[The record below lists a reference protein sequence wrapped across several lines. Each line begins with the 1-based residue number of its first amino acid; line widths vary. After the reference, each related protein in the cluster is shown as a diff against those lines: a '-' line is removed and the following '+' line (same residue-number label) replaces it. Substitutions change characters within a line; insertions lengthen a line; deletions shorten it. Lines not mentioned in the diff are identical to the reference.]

1 MNSDIKSRDKHLLQH
16 VVLKYNIQSI
26 TLTTEIKSINEGGLT
41 LIIIFIYSLNSHAV
55 KISANI
61 KKILESVDS

>member
-41 LIIIFIYSLNSHAV
+41 LIIIFIHAV

>member
-41 LIIIFIYSLNSHAV
+41 LIIIFIQIMQS
-55 KISANI
+55 KFQQI
-61 KKILESVDS
+61 

>member
-16 VVLKYNIQSI
+16 VVLKYNILQSI

-41 LIIIFIYSLNSHAV
+41 LIIIFIL
-55 KISANI
+55 
-61 KKILESVDS
+61 

>member
-1 MNSDIKSRDKHLLQH
+1 MNSDIKSRDKHLLQD

-41 LIIIFIYSLNSHAV
+41 LIIIFIL
-55 KISANI
+55 
-61 KKILESVDS
+61 